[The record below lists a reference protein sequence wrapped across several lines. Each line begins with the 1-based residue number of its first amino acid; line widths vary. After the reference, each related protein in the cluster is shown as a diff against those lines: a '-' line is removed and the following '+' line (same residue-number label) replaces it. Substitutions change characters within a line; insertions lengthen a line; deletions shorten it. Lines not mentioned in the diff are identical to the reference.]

1 MSSAPDS
8 MSYLIEKLVD
18 TYNAADE
25 QIKQCERY
33 TLASPSAAVNQMRY
47 AGSHLLKLING
58 GLENA
63 KDFIK
68 RESVEKATNHC
79 KRAIFDALE
88 TLIFAQLEFISDFQ
102 DLCRSKRDVELI
114 YPDYVSDFTALAAL
128 KERLQAFGMVQSLSD
143 EDKKELVDISEQV
156 SKLKRK
162 ILRLKIGVDKLES
175 VEVADEVILSVQQ
188 FLLSFTATVLGTVVG
203 IAGVMFAVWDMLPN
217 TWWVRIGGVAI
228 LILAFMFSCKMFYGW
243 SAKKLL
249 TEKQRR
255 LLSDRLNI
263 NWT

>member
-1 MSSAPDS
+1 MTSVPNPISD
-8 MSYLIEKLVD
+8 LVKKLVS
-18 TYNAADE
+18 TYKAADE

-47 AGSHLLKLING
+47 AGSHLLKYINCET
-58 GLENA
+58 ENA
-63 KDFIK
+63 KADIK
-68 RESVEKATNHC
+68 RENIEKAINHC
-79 KRAIFDALE
+79 KRATFDALE

-102 DLCRSKRDVELI
+102 DLCRGKRDIETV

-128 KERLQAFGMVQSLSD
+128 QERLQAFRMVQSLS
-143 EDKKELVDISEQV
+143 EADKKELVDISEQV

-162 ILRLKIGVDKLES
+162 ILRLKSGVDKLES

-203 IAGVMFAVWDMLPN
+203 VAGVVFAVWDRLPK
-217 TWWVRIGGVAI
+217 TWWVRIGGVVI
-228 LILAFMFSCKMFYGW
+228 LLLVSVVSCKKFYGW

-263 NWT
+263 HWS

>member
-1 MSSAPDS
+1 MLD
-8 MSYLIEKLVD
+8 LIKDLVSV
-18 TYNAADE
+18 YKAADE

-47 AGSHLLKLING
+47 AGSHLLEYING
-58 GLENA
+58 EAANA
-63 KDFIK
+63 KVDIK
-68 RESVEKATNHC
+68 RESIAKAINHC

-102 DLCRSKRDVELI
+102 DLCRSKRDIETV
-114 YPDYVSDFTALAAL
+114 YPDYIPDFTALTTL
-128 KERLQAFGMVQSLSD
+128 QERLLVFRMVQSLSED
-143 EDKKELVDISEQV
+143 DKKELVDISEQV
-156 SKLKRK
+156 LKLKRK

-203 IAGVMFAVWDMLPN
+203 VAGVVFAVWDILPN
-217 TWWVRIGGVAI
+217 IWWVRIGGIII
-228 LILAFMFSCKMFYGW
+228 LLLAFAFSCKKFYGW

-255 LLSDRLNI
+255 LLSDQLDVR
-263 NWT
+263 WT